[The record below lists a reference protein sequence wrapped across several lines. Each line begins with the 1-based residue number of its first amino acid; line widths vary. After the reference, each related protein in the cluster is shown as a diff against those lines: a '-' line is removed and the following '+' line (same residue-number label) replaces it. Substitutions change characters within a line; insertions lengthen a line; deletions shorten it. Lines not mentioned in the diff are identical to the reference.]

1 MIEKTA
7 AVIWEKMATLA
18 EGLWARFG
26 DFNTYIDKLG
36 GVETRYF
43 IYILLALVGLMIIS
57 RAIKVSFAI
66 VQRIVLPA
74 ALVAW
79 AVGSLTAIPFLA
91 VFTVVVGMA
100 AAFMLFRPAP
110 RRT

>member
-1 MIEKTA
+1 MIEKIA
-7 AVIWEKMATLA
+7 AVIWGKIVALA

-26 DFNTYIDKLG
+26 DFNTYVDELG

-43 IYILLALVGLMIIS
+43 IYILLALVGLMVIS

-79 AVGSLTAIPFLA
+79 AVGSLTEIPYLA
-91 VFTVVVGMA
+91 VFTVVVGLA
-100 AAFMLFRPAP
+100 AAFVLFRPSP
-110 RRT
+110 RRA